1 MRYVIYLFGGWNC
14 TTTFERAL
22 AFAKSR
28 VKIHYERSGSIG
40 ESYAVIYDKLNQY
53 RWLVFLESSGKIRY
67 KLVR

>member
-14 TTTFERAL
+14 APTYERAL
-22 AFAKSR
+22 DYAKSQ
-28 VKIHYERSGSIG
+28 VKIHYERTGSIG

-53 RWLVFLESSGKIRY
+53 RWLVFLEGSDKIRY